1 MRIDLKWIAVL
12 CVMLVGAIAG
22 SYLLG
27 VKRGSQVSH
36 GTSAPT
42 VSSRDVTEP
51 APPTRPI
58 GGDSDPARN
67 LPEGHPPVTPSTRQI
82 ASLRQPAEIPSGHP
96 VESSTTESS
105 SQAKIHPQLRYT
117 HFRVGNRNIKAMLS
131 DGNLIW
137 VGTSGGVIR
146 YDTISEEH
154 KLFDVRSGL
163 LSNGVFHLNKLGGKL
178 AVGTYGGGLSL
189 LDPDTETWENFN
201 IQHGLADPFV
211 YDTLEASN
219 GDLWIATWSGANRV
233 RGGRLDDRSS
243 WDLFTVDNTT
253 GGLPND
259 WVYGL
264 AEGKDGVIWFATEG
278 GLARFNNGSWDNWNH
293 NDGLGAPFEQ
303 VKDQI
308 EFTRDPAKLSSHH
321 ARQKVEQGLGDVD
334 IAYNPNY
341 IVALLVDADGVVWSG
356 TWGGGLVRF
365 DGETWRNY
373 TVTDGLPA
381 NHVFMLKR
389 GQEGAIWVGTSKGL
403 SRFRNGEFETFTT
416 ADGLFADYVFSMA
429 TDPQGALWVGSFG
442 GAARI
447 LGILPK
453 S

>member
-12 CVMLVGAIAG
+12 CVLLVGAVAG

-27 VKRGSQVSH
+27 VKRGSLAKQDA
-36 GTSAPT
+36 APST
-42 VSSRDVTEP
+42 AASTYTTKP
-51 APPTRPI
+51 APPTRPLSAEREA
-58 GGDSDPARN
+58 GGN
-67 LPEGHPPVTPSTRQI
+67 LPAGHPPVDPSTPRI
-82 ASLRQPAEIPSGHP
+82 GSSPQPAESPSGQLAGSGSP
-96 VESSTTESS
+96 DSS
-105 SQAKIHPQLRYT
+105 SPTKQRPDLRYT

-163 LSNGVFHLNKLGGKL
+163 LSNGVFHLNKLDGKL

-189 LDPDTETWENFN
+189 LDPDTQSWENFN

-211 YDTLEASN
+211 YDTLKASN

-233 RGGRLDDRSS
+233 RGGRLNDRSS
-243 WDLFTVDNTT
+243 WDLFTVDNTS

-264 AEGKDGVIWFATEG
+264 AEGKDGVIWIATEG
-278 GLARFNNGSWDNWNH
+278 GLARFSNGSWNNWSH
-293 NDGLGAPFEQ
+293 KDGLGAPFEQ

-321 ARQKVEQGLGDVD
+321 ARQKAEQGLGDVD

-341 IVALLVDADGVVWSG
+341 IVSLFVDTDGVVWSG
-356 TWGGGLVRF
+356 TWGGGLGRF

-373 TVTDGLPA
+373 TVADGLPA

-389 GQEGAIWVGTSKGL
+389 GRDGTIWIGTSKGL
-403 SRFRNGEFETFTT
+403 TRFRNGEFETFTT

-429 TDPQGALWVGSFG
+429 TDQQGALWVGSFG

>member
-1 MRIDLKWIAVL
+1 
-12 CVMLVGAIAG
+12 
-22 SYLLG
+22 
-27 VKRGSQVSH
+27 
-36 GTSAPT
+36 
-42 VSSRDVTEP
+42 
-51 APPTRPI
+51 
-58 GGDSDPARN
+58 
-67 LPEGHPPVTPSTRQI
+67 
-82 ASLRQPAEIPSGHP
+82 
-96 VESSTTESS
+96 
-105 SQAKIHPQLRYT
+105 
-117 HFRVGNRNIKAMLS
+117 MLS

-154 KLFDVRSGL
+154 RLFDVRSGL
-163 LSNGVFHLNKLGGKL
+163 LSNGVFHLNKLDGKL

-189 LDPDTETWENFN
+189 LNPDTQSWENFN

-243 WDLFTVDNTT
+243 WDLFTVDNTS

-278 GLARFNNGSWDNWNH
+278 GLARFRNGSWDNWNH
-293 NDGLGAPFEQ
+293 KDGLGAPFDQ

-308 EFTRDPAKLSSHH
+308 EFTHDPGKLSSHH
-321 ARQKVEQGLGDVD
+321 ARQKAEQGLGDVD

-341 IVALLVDADGVVWSG
+341 IVSLLVTADGVVWSG

-373 TVTDGLPA
+373 TVADGLPA
-381 NHVFMLKR
+381 NHVFMLKP
-389 GQEGAIWVGTSKGL
+389 GQDGTIWVGTSKGL
-403 SRFRNGEFETFTT
+403 ARFRSGEFETFTT

-429 TDPQGALWVGSFG
+429 TDQQGALWVGSFG